1 MEIVIATANRHKLE
15 EIRTLLGGIDVPL
28 LSLHDLATPPSL
40 PEEGKTYL
48 ENAAHKATTVFRLTG
63 KVAIGE
69 DSGLE
74 VDALGGGPGLLSRR
88 FGGGRLTDSQRNALL
103 LEHLKD
109 VPPANRTAR
118 FRCVVALV
126 DSAGRMRSFEGTCEG
141 LIATS
146 PRGSEGFGY
155 DPIFLVPRYG
165 KTMAELGLKIK
176 NRISHRARAFAKVK
190 TYLAGKVAAPPAQEP
205 PPRN

>member
-1 MEIVIATANRHKLE
+1 MEIVVATANRNKLE
-15 EIRTLLGGIDVPL
+15 EIRTLLGGINVSL
-28 LSLHDLATPPSL
+28 FSLHDLPNPPSL

-48 ENAAHKATTVFRLTG
+48 ENAAHKATTVFHLTG
-63 KVAIGE
+63 KGAIGE

-74 VDALGGGPGLLSRR
+74 VDALDGGPGLLSRR
-88 FGGGRLTDSQRNALL
+88 FGGGHLTDSQRNSLL

-109 VPPANRTAR
+109 VPAPNRTAR

-126 DSAGRMRSFEGTCEG
+126 DPAGRLRSFEGTCEG

-155 DPIFLVPRYG
+155 DPIFLVPGYG
-165 KTMAELGLKIK
+165 KTMAELGLKVK
-176 NRISHRARAFAKVK
+176 NHISHRARAFAKVRA
-190 TYLAGKVAAPPAQEP
+190 YLVRKVATPPAQEP
-205 PPRN
+205 PL